1 MNEDDCEKMTI
12 ADFVA
17 GVRAGAYTDDDG
29 SAYLGTADAER
40 ESASIGTICAFYDSK
55 STRLTHVYWY
65 NK

>member
-1 MNEDDCEKMTI
+1 MTDKNFEKMTI

-17 GVRAGAYTDDDG
+17 GVRVGAYTDDDG
-29 SAYLGTADAER
+29 SAYLGTEDAER
-40 ESASIGTICAFYDSK
+40 EPASIGTICAFYDSK